1 MPERKAAHAVCVNGG
16 RLSQVQSDICMDVN
30 GVLDGQPRVCH
41 PAVCLMVNHMCACV
55 LDGQPHVCLPTVCL
69 MVNHMCAFQAPS
81 TLALAHVDL
90 RNVLALVQGSF
101 YH

>member
-41 PAVCLMVNHMCACV
+41 PAVCLMVNHMCA
-55 LDGQPHVCLPTVCL
+55 
-69 MVNHMCAFQAPS
+69 FQAPS